1 MLVLGMI
8 ATLAT
13 HKEILKENKNQ
24 QGVGDRQLK
33 TIPRQ
38 KRPKLGIE
46 SSSVKFAD
54 LLCRKPMSANSGN

>member
-1 MLVLGMI
+1 MLVLRMI

-13 HKEILKENKNQ
+13 HKEMLKEKKFNR
-24 QGVGDRQLK
+24 VGDRQLK

-54 LLCRKPMSANSGN
+54 LFCRKPMSANSGN